1 MKKPKFLNKLTI
13 IDILIILCIIGAV
26 GFAIFHMADDDS
38 SNASATSF
46 DLSTKN
52 KILENYLNLYQDGNK
67 VTSTVVGTA
76 SDTREKVELSSTVL
90 WLGESEREK
99 VNILLDD
106 NGKKVLAGFYKDAPN
121 ADIYIDQLS
130 LEKNG
135 DTYSNI
141 TDFQLAPKEI
151 KSINDLISKIPNG
164 TEYEISTTL
173 ALDNLDSV
181 KYQKLSNALNN
192 NKKPSIILNEEGNAL
207 EINRADKTDLKI
219 ANDILGDF
227 NGQTS
232 QIQIRI
238 YNSTNDDSSAIQSN
252 YNVLSICETTH

>member
-130 LEKNG
+130 LETNG

-227 NGQTS
+227 NGQTN